1 MSKGLDELLT
11 EYFQPEKLKAAFE
24 AYERQKTDFLQQGEP
39 KVQMGV
45 DGISYQTFKK
55 ELDLRCQ
62 LLSNRLLK
70 GTYQF
75 YTFRQI
81 EKDKPSGG
89 KRILSIASIRDVIV
103 QKVLYDAIYTEIEKD
118 FRATP
123 ILDKVSCAYRKGKSA
138 PYAAS
143 LIHGYIKQG
152 FIFALD
158 ADIVKFFDRLSHE
171 YLFEIIERK
180 LGQDTPATKLLK
192 RFIKTGG
199 LPHKNQHGKI
209 YGYRFFHRRKPI
221 LNKQRIIRTQGIP
234 QGGVLSGML
243 ANLYLHEFDCWVI
256 NDLAK
261 KYPLRYVRYAD
272 DFVILLKQEELIAL
286 VNKEVAQKLQEIK
299 LELHIDKNKTKSVD
313 IAKDSLEFVGF
324 QFNLEHIKIKPR
336 NILRFQE
343 RITEKINKELSYKT
357 GKNVKHRFSFFIK
370 YVINRKVTG
379 RGEKICDVCGG
390 VLGERVKSWMG
401 FFMVITDIQQIRELD
416 KWIRKEVS
424 KHFYK
429 QYQLRL
435 NKSDFK
441 KAGLITLEQEYYR
454 LHKRKSCSC
463 EKCNSSSGSINDS
476 NPVKNTEVRQTLCW
490 NFIWN
495 FLERIFKKLFPL

>member
-1 MSKGLDELLT
+1 MSKLLDDILT

-62 LLSNRLLK
+62 LLSSRLLK

-75 YTFRQI
+75 YSFREI
-81 EKDKPSGG
+81 EIPKPSGG
-89 KRILSIASIRDVIV
+89 KRILSIATIRDVIV
-103 QKVLYDAIYTEIEKD
+103 QKVLYDAIYKEIEKD
-118 FRATP
+118 FQATSR
-123 ILDKVSCAYRKGKSA
+123 LDKVSCAYRKGKSA
-138 PYAAS
+138 PYAAN
-143 LIHGYIKQG
+143 LIHVYIKQG

-171 YLFEIIERK
+171 YLFRIIEK
-180 LGQDTPATKLLK
+180 KFGQDTLASKLLK
-192 RFIKTGG
+192 RFIKAGG
-199 LPHKNQHGKI
+199 LPHKNQRGKT
-209 YGYRFFHRRKPI
+209 YGYRFFHHHKPI
-221 LNKQRIIRTQGIP
+221 LNNQRIIRTQGIP

-256 NDLAK
+256 NDLSK

-272 DFVILLKQEELIAL
+272 DFVILLKQQELIAL
-286 VNKEVAQKLQEIK
+286 VHQEVAQKLQDIK
-299 LELHIDKNKTKSVD
+299 LELHTNESKTKYVD
-313 IAKDSLEFVGF
+313 IAQDFLEFVGF
-324 QFNLEHIKIKPR
+324 QFTLEHIKVKPA

-343 RITEKINKELSYKT
+343 RIIEKINKEPSYKT
-357 GKNVKHRFSFFIK
+357 GEIPKRRFRFFIK

-379 RGEKICDVCGG
+379 RGEQICNVCGG
-390 VLGERVKSWMG
+390 VVGERVKSWMG

-424 KHFYK
+424 QHFYK
-429 QYQLRL
+429 EYKLRL
-435 NKSDFK
+435 KKSEFK

-463 EKCNSSSGSINDS
+463 EKCNSSSGAINDN
-476 NPVKNTEVRQTLCW
+476 NPVQDTGVRQPLCW
-490 NFIWN
+490 NFILN
-495 FLERIFKKLFPL
+495 IFKKIFK

>member
-1 MSKGLDELLT
+1 MSKNLDDLLT
-11 EYFQPEKLKAAFE
+11 EYFQPEKLKAAFK
-24 AYERQKTDFLQQGEP
+24 AYEQQKTDFFQQGEP

-62 LLSNRLLK
+62 VLSNRLFK

-75 YTFRQI
+75 YTFREI
-81 EKDKPSGG
+81 EIPKPSGG
-89 KRILSIASIRDVIV
+89 KRVLSIATIRDVIV
-103 QKVLYDAIYTEIEKD
+103 QKVLYDAIYKEIEKD
-118 FRATP
+118 FQATHR
-123 ILDKVSCAYRKGKSA
+123 LDKVSCAYRKGKSV

-143 LIHGYIKQG
+143 LIHHYIKQG

-171 YLFEIIERK
+171 YLFELIERK
-180 LGQDTPATKLLK
+180 FGQDTLTNKLLI
-192 RFIKTGG
+192 RFIKAGG
-199 LPHKNQHGKI
+199 LPHKNQRGKT
-209 YGYRFFHRRKPI
+209 YGYRFFHHHKPI
-221 LNKQRIIRTQGIP
+221 FNNQRIIRTQGIP

-256 NDLAK
+256 NDLSK
-261 KYPLRYVRYAD
+261 KCSLRYVRYAD
-272 DFVILLKQEELIAL
+272 DFVILLKQKELISI
-286 VNKEVAQKLQEIK
+286 VHQEVAQKLQDIK
-299 LELHIDKNKTKSVD
+299 LELHTDESKTKYVD
-313 IAKDSLEFVGF
+313 IAKDFLEFVGF
-324 QFNLEHIKIKPR
+324 QFTLEHIKVKPG
-336 NILRFQE
+336 NILRFQQ
-343 RITEKINKELSYKT
+343 RIIEKINKEQSYKT
-357 GKNVKHRFSFFIK
+357 GENFERRFSFFIK

-390 VLGERVKSWMG
+390 VLGERLKSWMG

-429 QYQLRL
+429 NYKLRL
-435 NKSDFK
+435 KKSDFK
-441 KAGLITLEQEYYR
+441 NVGLITLEQEYYR
-454 LHKRKSCSC
+454 LRKRKACSC
-463 EKCNSSSGSINDS
+463 EKFNCSPSPINDS
-476 NPVKNTEVRQTLCW
+476 NAIHHTEVRQTLCW

-495 FLERIFKKLFPL
+495 FLERTFKKLFAL

>member
-1 MSKGLDELLT
+1 MDDLLT
-11 EYFQPEKLKAAFE
+11 EYFQSEKLKAAFE

-62 LLSNRLLK
+62 FLSNRLLQ

-75 YTFRQI
+75 YTFREI

-89 KRILSIASIRDVIV
+89 KRILSIATIRDVIV
-103 QKVLYDAIYTEIEKD
+103 QKVLYDAIYKEIEKD
-118 FRATP
+118 FQATP

-138 PYAAS
+138 PYAAN
-143 LIHGYIKQG
+143 LIHHYIKQG

-171 YLFEIIERK
+171 YLFEIIVRK
-180 LGQDTPATKLLK
+180 FGQDTLATKLLK

-199 LPHKNQHGKI
+199 LPHKNQRGKI
-209 YGYRFFHRRKPI
+209 YSYRFFHHRKPI
-221 LNKQRIIRTQGIP
+221 LNNQRIIRTQGIP

-261 KYPLRYVRYAD
+261 KYTLRYVRYAD
-272 DFVILLKQEELIAL
+272 DFVILLKQQELIYL
-286 VNKEVAQKLQEIK
+286 VHQEVAQKLQDIK
-299 LELHIDKNKTKSVD
+299 LELHTDEKKTKHVD
-313 IAKDSLEFVGF
+313 IAQEFLEFVGF
-324 QFNLEHIKIKPR
+324 QFTLEYIKIKPA
-336 NILRFQE
+336 NILKFQE
-343 RITEKINKELSYKT
+343 RIVKKINKEPSYNT
-357 GKNVKHRFSFFIK
+357 GEDFKRRFRFFIK
-370 YVINRKVTG
+370 CVINRKVTG
-379 RGEKICDVCGG
+379 RGEQICDTCGG

-416 KWIRKEVS
+416 KWIRKEIS
-424 KHFYK
+424 QHFYK
-429 QYQLRL
+429 KYKLRL
-435 NKSDFK
+435 KKSDFK
-441 KAGLITLEQEYYR
+441 NAGLITLEQEYYR
-454 LHKRKSCSC
+454 LRKRKSCSC
-463 EKCNSSSGSINDS
+463 EKCNSSSGAINDS
-476 NPVKNTEVRQTLCW
+476 NPVQDTRVRQPLCW
-490 NFIWN
+490 NFI
-495 FLERIFKKLFPL
+495 LSIIERIFKKLFAL